1 MGSKFT
7 ILKVIFIFLI
17 VVTVLELVYYFYI
30 SNLKNKFNLK
40 SIISE
45 STTSN
50 NQIQYPIKSSGDAA
64 LDIKTLQGLFDS
76 SVKIPKDVLKTY
88 EVKVQ
93 MEGILDKIEIQNGP
107 PYLFRIAG
115 NGRGSHQFIYP
126 KDPQFQSSTLTIVG
140 PGGEKMNIENLS
152 IKDRVNVAIS
162 MDMTNSKAGQSKY
175 DWVIT
180 KL

>member
-30 SNLKNKFNLK
+30 GNLKNKFNLK
-40 SIISE
+40 SIINE

-50 NQIQYPIKSSGDAA
+50 NQIQYPIESSGDAA
-64 LDIKTLQGLFDS
+64 LDKTTLQGLFES
-76 SVKIPKDVLKTY
+76 SMNIPRDVLKTY
-88 EVKVQ
+88 QVKVQ
-93 MEGILDKIEIQNGP
+93 LEGILEEIDVQKKP
-107 PYLFRIAG
+107 PYLFRIKG
-115 NGRGSHQFIYP
+115 NDGGIHQFIYP
-126 KDPQFQSSTLTIVG
+126 EDLPSQTSSLTIVSAN
-140 PGGEKMNIENLS
+140 GEKINITDLKVNDSVNMNI
-152 IKDRVNVAIS
+152 D
-162 MDMTNSKAGQSKY
+162 MDLTSSKIGQSKY